1 MAKTPR
7 TDGPF
12 PQDADRPSARKRIFD
27 TASQLFYRKGIRA
40 VGVETIAE
48 EAKTTKMSLYRSFP
62 SKDELVAEW
71 LRDHDI
77 KFWQTWDATSCKFPA
92 NPRKQL
98 KAAFTLL
105 AKHVVD
111 PQARGCPM
119 ANAAVEL
126 TDKDHPAR
134 KVIEAHKAKLRTR
147 LAEMCA
153 RLGARKPRLLAD
165 QLFLLM
171 EGAQISTQILGV
183 RGPARNVARAAESLI
198 EAQVQA
204 S

>member
-1 MAKTPR
+1 
-7 TDGPF
+7 
-12 PQDADRPSARKRIFD
+12 
-27 TASQLFYRKGIRA
+27 
-40 VGVETIAE
+40 
-48 EAKTTKMSLYRSFP
+48 MSLYRSFA

-77 KFWQTWDATSCKFPA
+77 KFWQTWDATSRRFPA
-92 NPRKQL
+92 DPRKQL

-111 PQARGCPM
+111 PQARTGRPM

-134 KVIEAHKAKLRTR
+134 KVIEAHKAKLCAR
-147 LAEMCA
+147 LTEMCA
-153 RLGARKPRLLAD
+153 RLGAHKPLRLLAD

-171 EGAQISTQILGV
+171 EGAQVSTQVPGV
-183 RGPARNVARAAESLI
+183 RGPARNVDRAANG
-198 EAQVQA
+198 
-204 S
+204 